1 DLEFVEV
8 IVSSGDYSLQGASSA
23 RVAIK
28 DNSAAALS
36 GDIDSNESLDLK
48 DAIVALQ
55 VCAGKDVSGISV
67 ESAINNNRI
76 EIKDV
81 LYILNVIAGK

>member
-28 DNSAAALS
+28 DNSESALS
-36 GDIDSNESLDLK
+36 GDIDNNESLDLK

-55 VCAGKDVSGISV
+55 ICAGKDVAGISV
-67 ESAINNNRI
+67 ESSINNNRI

-81 LYILNVIAGK
+81 LYILKEIAGK